1 MQEKPF
7 REALSILDRRIT
19 DEATGE
25 AKLTSCELGYILDD
39 YSLKL
44 DRLKT
49 PLKDYLVAH
58 YLCLA
63 EPDHT
68 TTENDGSHDH
78 PDAGVQE
85 HHQHQVI
92 NPAPLHH
99 LHPGDRVLAVP
110 VNGQQDF
117 VIVARI
123 VTKETL
129 MQIV

>member
-7 REALSILDRRIT
+7 REAMSLITGRI
-19 DEATGE
+19 DEAAAGE
-25 AKLTSCELGYILDD
+25 AKLASCELGYILDD

-58 YLCLA
+58 YLTLQ
-63 EPDHT
+63 EPDFT
-68 TTENDGSHDH
+68 QTETACGHCPHDH
-78 PDAGVQE
+78 
-85 HHQHQVI
+85 QVKT
-92 NPAPLHH
+92 PQQLYH

-117 VIVARI
+117 VVVAR
-123 VTKETL
+123 VMPKETL
-129 MQIV
+129 MAVV